1 MDLQNRIRPDWE
13 DLRLFLEMTR
23 HPTLAEAAIKL
34 NIDPTTLGRR
44 LKRLEQQ
51 IGTDLFERG
60 PNGFRPTVTARNL
73 VIHIEEMETASLK
86 AWEVMGGS
94 EDAMNGIVRIS
105 TAEGFGS
112 YIIAPALAEFS
123 RHHPKLKID
132 LVAASGFLSVSKR
145 EADMA
150 ILLARPT
157 TGRLFVRKLSNYAL
171 MLFGAR
177 SYLETHAPIKSVED
191 VKDHPL
197 IGYVD
202 DLIYS
207 PKLRYLD
214 ELPFEASPAIR
225 SSSIVGQLQATKAGA
240 GLCVLPCFMADRES
254 DLQRVLPEEISFERS
269 MWLAV
274 HEEIREFARIEAAI
288 RFLTETVAKAQ
299 DQLSGRKTSA
309 SQLTLPQV

>member
-1 MDLQNRIRPDWE
+1 MDLQNRTQLDWE

-23 HPTLAEAAIKL
+23 HPTLAEAALRL
-34 NIDPTTLGRR
+34 NIDPTTLARR
-44 LKRLEQQ
+44 LKRLEQLV
-51 IGTDLFERG
+51 GTDLFERG

-73 VIHIEEMETASLK
+73 AVHVEEMETASLK
-86 AWEVMGGS
+86 ALESVGS
-94 EDAMNGIVRIS
+94 SEEAASGIVRIS

-157 TGRLFVRKLSNYAL
+157 TGRLFVRKLANYKLMLYASSNYLASHPL
-171 MLFGAR
+171 ISKLDD
-177 SYLETHAPIKSVED
+177 I
-191 VKDHPL
+191 KDHVL

-225 SSSIVGQLQATKAGA
+225 SSSIVGQMQAAKAGA
-240 GLCVLPCFMADRES
+240 GLCVLPCFMADMES
-254 DLQRVLPEEISFERS
+254 DLIRVLPDDISFERS

-274 HEEIREFARIEAAI
+274 HEEIREFARIEAVI
-288 RFLTETVAKAQ
+288 RFLSETVARAQ
-299 DQLSGRKTSA
+299 NQLSGEKPLA
-309 SQLTLPQV
+309 AQLTFPPA

>member
-1 MDLQNRIRPDWE
+1 MDLQNRTQPDWE
-13 DLRLFLEMTR
+13 DLRLFLEMMR
-23 HPTLAEAAIKL
+23 HPTLAEAAVRL

-73 VIHIEEMETASLK
+73 AVHVEEMEIASLK
-86 AWEVMGGS
+86 AWESIGS
-94 EDAMNGIVRIS
+94 EDATSGIVRIS

-123 RHHPKLKID
+123 KHHPKLKID
-132 LVAASGFLSVSKR
+132 LVAGSGFLSVSKR
-145 EADMA
+145 EADMS

-157 TGRLFVRKLSNYAL
+157 TGRLFVRKLSDYRL
-171 MLFGAR
+171 MLYGAR
-177 SYLETHAPIKSVED
+177 DYLASHALIEKVDD

-197 IGYVD
+197 IGYVE

-214 ELPFEASPAIR
+214 EFPFEAKPAIR

-240 GLCVLPCFMADRES
+240 GLCVLPCFMADTEN
-254 DLQRVLPEEISFERS
+254 DLIRILPDEISFERS

-299 DQLSGRKTSA
+299 SQLSGEKAREA
-309 SQLTLPQV
+309 QLTLPQV